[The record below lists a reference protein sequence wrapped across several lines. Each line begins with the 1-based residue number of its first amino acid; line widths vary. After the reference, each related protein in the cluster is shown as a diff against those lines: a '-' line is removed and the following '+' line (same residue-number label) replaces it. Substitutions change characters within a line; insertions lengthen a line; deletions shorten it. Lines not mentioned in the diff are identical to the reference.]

1 MSFLFFLVVR
11 SILWYIVAVLVFPF
25 FEEEEFYLNDGVR
38 LFC

>member
-1 MSFLFFLVVR
+1 MSFFFFSCTL
-11 SILWYIVAVLVFPF
+11 YIMVYSSSSCFPF